1 MKRPSLIKI
10 VKYILL
16 IATLS
21 LFFVIL
27 YNYIKFKT
35 FKFEFSQ
42 KYLCENISTKEQAW
56 LFVEV
61 NNPELEVALIEKLRI
76 VLVSDSFK
84 RVYEINLDKDLLL
97 EDNTKYNKRNV
108 IRVSDI
114 LIRSSTINESN
125 NYLESIKWYVEEIMS
140 YRIDQVIIIPPIV
153 YSRDKLE
160 INTLN
165 DAVFDLN
172 WKNVLVNGSE
182 IKKVTGQIYSTASPS
197 QVVSLRNKLN
207 EYNVIEKKIS
217 PMGDGEDIE
226 AGRVYEYVETEQ
238 WNDLLRSLEIY
249 ENLLLEQAQIEIYN
263 ASNITGEGMRL
274 SRWFKNLGLVVVR
287 AENAPLMVLESC
299 SGNMIYVVDQEKY
312 KESLTEVVEIIDKRF
327 GNNIKMIYNRP
338 EFVAT
343 GDIVIV
349 LCEKQL

>member
-1 MKRPSLIKI
+1 
-10 VKYILL
+10 
-16 IATLS
+16 
-21 LFFVIL
+21 
-27 YNYIKFKT
+27 
-35 FKFEFSQ
+35 
-42 KYLCENISTKEQAW
+42 LCENISTKEQAW

-299 SGNMIYVVDQEKY
+299 SGSMIYVVDQEKY